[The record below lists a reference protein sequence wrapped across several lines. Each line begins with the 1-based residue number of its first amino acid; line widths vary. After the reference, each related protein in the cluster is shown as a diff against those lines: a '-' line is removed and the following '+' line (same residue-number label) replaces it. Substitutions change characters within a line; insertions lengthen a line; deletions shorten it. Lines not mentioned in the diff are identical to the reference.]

1 MRMPL
6 PTVRAA
12 RCRCSPVALAFVLGA
27 LACGERTPPLPPL
40 DAAQYSK
47 SRDAWQARRFR
58 GIAGPDGW
66 ITLAGL
72 FWLDGER
79 YTLGSDST
87 CDLVLPPGAGRRL
100 GTLTIANRVVRFA
113 AAPGAEVRHGGTRV
127 DTITMLSDT
136 SGRKSTILSSGPV
149 RLELLDRT
157 GRLALRVS
165 DSTHALRRAF
175 TSIDVYPV
183 DSTVR
188 VMAKLVPHASP
199 RLFRTINVAGL
210 PEDYEGMGILH
221 FALRGHRLTLDAARQ
236 PNDTMLYLIFRDSSS
251 DAASYPAGRFLRAPL
266 AGPDG
271 WTVLDFNFAY
281 NPPCAFTS
289 FSTCPLPP
297 RQNVLAARIAAGEK
311 TYTGPHDTTERL
323 APPLPAAKR

>member
-1 MRMPL
+1 MSRVP
-6 PTVRAA
+6 A
-12 RCRCSPVALAFVLGA
+12 PVARRLMAALAAAVVA
-27 LACGERTPPLPPL
+27 TIAACGERTPPLPRL
-40 DAAQYSK
+40 DAAAYANA
-47 SRDAWQARRFR
+47 RTAWQARRLK

-79 YTLGSDST
+79 YTLGSDPAS
-87 CDLVLPPGAGRRL
+87 DLVLPAAVARRF
-100 GTLTIANRVVRFA
+100 GTLTIANRVVRFT
-113 AAPGAEVRHGGTRV
+113 AAPGAAVMHDSTRV

-136 SGRKSTILSSGPV
+136 NGRKPTILTSGPV
-149 RLELLDRT
+149 RMELLDRT
-157 GRLALRVS
+157 GRLALRVG

-175 TSIDVYPV
+175 TSIEVYPV

-188 VMAKLVPHASP
+188 VMAKLVPHATP
-199 RLFRTINVAGL
+199 RVFRTVNVVGL

-221 FALRGHRLTLDAARQ
+221 FTLRGRPFTLDAARQ

-251 DAASYPAGRFLRAPL
+251 DAESYPAGRFLRAPL
-266 AGPDG
+266 PGPDG
-271 WTVLDFNFAY
+271 WTVVDFNFAY

-297 RQNVLAARIAAGEK
+297 RQNVLAVRIAAGEK
-311 TYTGPHDTTERL
+311 TYTGPHDTTEHP
-323 APPLPAAKR
+323 APPLPAARR